1 VSENFEFPR
10 ARACVSSRPRGL
22 LCFVLPAMES
32 CVRGGTPGRGSAE
45 AGGALPLPP
54 PPRLAAV
61 SSPSSSTSS
70 AAAATIRA
78 HLARTGS
85 GVDCQA
91 SPRSLLSRILL
102 RGGGGGAFGCRV
114 RLPRRYGRDERKD
127 GSASE
132 RGDTP
137 RVKVVERP
145 PSGLPPIE
153 TPRSS
158 LGASG

>member
-1 VSENFEFPR
+1 M
-10 ARACVSSRPRGL
+10 A
-22 LCFVLPAMES
+22 
-32 CVRGGTPGRGSAE
+32 SAE

-78 HLARTGS
+78 HLARTGG

-102 RGGGGGAFGCRV
+102 RGGDGGGGFGCRV

-127 GSASE
+127 GGASE

-145 PSGLPPIE
+145 PSGLPPID

-158 LGASG
+158 LGAAGGTTHSVEITMISVMLIRWINVQGGGSRRRSWRR